1 MWSGSKARSAPPS
14 GTLDAMADTKHVVLI
29 HGTWL
34 RGDSWADT
42 RAEFEQ
48 RGYTVHTPT
57 LRFHDLPFEEGAKKV
72 GPVSLR
78 DYADDLAALVEALD
92 SPPLL
97 IGHSLGGLIAQL
109 AAARTRHAGVVAACT
124 APAAG
129 IFSMYPSTA
138 RIFLPHYLQSRPWD
152 KPLYPTTWKLFRSNI
167 SNTHTEEAA
176 RELYADLVCDSGRV
190 YCEMAFPWLD
200 RAKAASVDFAAV
212 TTPVLA
218 IGAESDKTVDPRV
231 PRTTATKYRQGT
243 YVEIPRSDHLVFVG
257 ESLPLTMSRIDDWMA
272 RNNVLSAA

>member
-1 MWSGSKARSAPPS
+1 
-14 GTLDAMADTKHVVLI
+14 MADTKHVVLI

-42 RAEFEQ
+42 RPEFEK

-78 DYADDLAALVEALD
+78 DYADDLVALVETLD
-92 SPPLL
+92 SAPL
-97 IGHSLGGLIAQL
+97 IVGHSLGGLIAQL
-109 AAARTRHAGVVAACT
+109 VAARTRHVGVVAACT

-138 RIFLPHYLQSRPWD
+138 QVFLLHYLQSRPWH
-152 KPLYPTTWKLFRSNI
+152 KPLYPATWKRFRSNI
-167 SNTHTEEAA
+167 SNTHTDEEV
-176 RELYADLVCDSGRV
+176 REMYDGLVCDSGRV
-190 YCEMAFPWLD
+190 YCEMAYPWLD
-200 RAKAASVDFAAV
+200 RAKAATVDFAAIS
-212 TTPVLA
+212 TPVLT
-218 IGAESDKTVDPRV
+218 IGAESDRTVNPRV
-231 PRTTATKYRQGT
+231 SRTTATKYRQGT

-257 ESLPLTMSRIDDWMA
+257 ETLPVTMSRIDDWMA
-272 RNNVLSAA
+272 RNHVLSA

>member
-1 MWSGSKARSAPPS
+1 
-14 GTLDAMADTKHVVLI
+14 MADTKHVVLI

-57 LRFHDLPFEEGAKKV
+57 LRFHDQPFEEGAKKV

-78 DYADDLAALVEALD
+78 DYADDLVALVETLD
-92 SPPLL
+92 SPPLIL
-97 IGHSLGGLIAQL
+97 GHSLGGLIAQL
-109 AAARTRHAGVVAACT
+109 VAARTQHAGLVAACT

-138 RIFLPHYLQSRPWD
+138 RIFLGHYLQPRPWD
-152 KPLYPTTWKLFRSNI
+152 KPLYPTAWKLFRSNI
-167 SNTHTEEAA
+167 SNTHTEQAV
-176 RELYADLVCDSGRV
+176 REMYDGLVCESGRV

-200 RAKAASVDFAAV
+200 RAKAATVDFAAI

-218 IGAESDKTVDPRV
+218 IGGEYDRTVNPRV
-231 PRTTATKYRQGT
+231 PRTTATKYPQGI
-243 YVEIPRSDHLVFVG
+243 YIEIPRSDHLIFVG
-257 ESLPLTMSRIDDWMA
+257 VSLPVTMSRIDDWMA
-272 RNNVLSAA
+272 RNHVWSAV